1 MGCAAAKIADT
12 YERPAPST
20 NADPGIT
27 RASAISHIYSGQGLA
42 SAEMRAE
49 LNISWQSKLN
59 EANVSLQELQEKLKA
74 QEEIISDQRGKIWDR
89 DGRLEDAAE
98 TLKATTE
105 KLQNRIE
112 LLEHLVDGR
121 NADIEVRMCF
131 LYEVNK

>member
-1 MGCAAAKIADT
+1 
-12 YERPAPST
+12 
-20 NADPGIT
+20 
-27 RASAISHIYSGQGLA
+27 
-42 SAEMRAE
+42 MRAG

-59 EANVSLQELQEKLKA
+59 EANISLQELQEKLKA
-74 QEEIISDQRGKIWDR
+74 QEEITSEQRGKIWDR